1 MTLRESVNK
10 YQVPIAIVLLWGV
23 AIWAGGLLVFE
34 TNMTD
39 EQILLGRIIAIG
51 FFFCALMLT
60 IGYFANRAGYT
71 QEGLDKEAD
80 DILSGKKNF

>member
-10 YQVPIAIVLLWGV
+10 YQVPIAMIILWGI
-23 AIWAGGLLVFE
+23 AIWAGVLLMFE

-39 EQILLGRIIAIG
+39 MQQLLGKIIAFG
-51 FFFCALMLT
+51 FGFCALMLT

-71 QEGLDKEAD
+71 QEGLDREAD